1 MTTIVKAILAI
12 NPVAQISMQDDDID
26 NITWLNGT
34 TPIAKADILTKQNEL
49 QATHTNNAYQR
60 NRDKEYPK
68 LKEQLDLL
76 YHDMNSDKGDKTG
89 EWFKAIKTVKD
100 KYAKG

>member
-49 QATHTNNAYQR
+49 QATHTNNAYQ
-60 NRDKEYPK
+60 
-68 LKEQLDLL
+68 L
-76 YHDMNSDKGDKTG
+76 GDK
-89 EWFKAIKTVKD
+89 
-100 KYAKG
+100 